1 MKRRKQEV
9 PIFENPIAENNIA
22 EFVVNVKATTQDM
35 KCFCKGFVLIGRL
48 SDVEEKAIQLMI
60 EYISKER
67 KTKDTT
73 IDLNYTI
80 YDGNIIKRY

>member
-9 PIFENPIAENNIA
+9 PIFENPIAKNNIA

-35 KCFCKGFVLIGRL
+35 KCFCKGFVLTGRL
-48 SDVEEKAIQLMI
+48 SDVEEKAIQLMT

-67 KTKDTT
+67 KIKDTT

-80 YDGNIIKRY
+80 CDGNIIKRY